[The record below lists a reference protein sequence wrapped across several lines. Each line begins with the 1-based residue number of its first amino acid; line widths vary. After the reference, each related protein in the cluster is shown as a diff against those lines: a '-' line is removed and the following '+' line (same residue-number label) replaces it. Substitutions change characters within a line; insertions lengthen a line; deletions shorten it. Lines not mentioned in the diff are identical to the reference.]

1 MKMKNSD
8 VEDQKIMDIIKLE
21 HVTKKYGTMENEVV
35 ALKDVNLSVEKGSIV
50 SVIGASGSGKST
62 LLHMIGGVDIPT
74 EGTVTVNGQSLDGL
88 TEKELAIY
96 RRRNVGYVFQSYQ
109 LLPVMTVKENI
120 CMPILLDHRKP
131 DNEYVDSLMEFL
143 KITEIKDKLPNQ
155 LSGGQ
160 KQRCAIARALAN
172 KAAILLADEPTGA
185 LDSQNSEEVMDLLK
199 RSVKKLGQTLMLITH
214 NQELALSADRIIKIS
229 DGRILE

>member
-1 MKMKNSD
+1 
-8 VEDQKIMDIIKLE
+8 MDIIKLE
-21 HVTKKYGTMENEVV
+21 HVTKKYGAMENEVV
-35 ALKDVNLSVEKGSIV
+35 ALNDVNLNIEKGSIV

-62 LLHMIGGVDIPT
+62 LLHMIGGVDVPT
-74 EGTVTVNGQSLDGL
+74 EGKVIVNGQNLDGL
-88 TEKELAIY
+88 TEKEMAIY

-131 DNEYVDSLMEFL
+131 DNEYVDYLIDFL
-143 KITEIKDKLPNQ
+143 KIKDIKDKLPNQ

-199 RSVKKLGQTLMLITH
+199 RSVKKLGQTLLLITH
-214 NQELALSADRIIKIS
+214 NQELALGADRIIKIS
-229 DGRILE
+229 DGRVYE

>member
-1 MKMKNSD
+1 
-8 VEDQKIMDIIKLE
+8 MDIIKLE
-21 HVTKKYGTMENEVV
+21 HVTKKFGSAENEVI
-35 ALKDVNLSVEKGSIV
+35 ALQDVNLNIEKGSIV

-62 LLHMIGGVDIPT
+62 LLHIIGGVDLPT
-74 EGTVTVNGQSLDGL
+74 EGNVIVNGQKLDEL

-96 RRRNVGYVFQSYQ
+96 RRRNIGFVFQSYQ

-120 CMPILLDHRKP
+120 SMPILLDHRKP
-131 DNEYVDSLMEFL
+131 DNEYVDFLMEFL
-143 KITEIKDKLPNQ
+143 KIEDIKDKLPNQ

-172 KAAILLADEPTGA
+172 KAGLILADEPTGA

>member
-1 MKMKNSD
+1 
-8 VEDQKIMDIIKLE
+8 MDIIKLE
-21 HVTKKYGTMENEVV
+21 HVTKKYGAMENEVV
-35 ALKDVNLSVEKGSIV
+35 ALNDVNLNIEKGSIV

-62 LLHMIGGVDIPT
+62 LLHMIGGVDVPT
-74 EGTVTVNGQSLDGL
+74 EGKVIVNGQNLDGL
-88 TEKELAIY
+88 TEKEMAIY

-131 DNEYVDSLMEFL
+131 DNEYVDYLIDFL
-143 KITEIKDKLPNQ
+143 KIKDIKDKLPNQ

-185 LDSQNSEEVMDLLK
+185 RDSQNSEEVMDLLK
-199 RSVKKLGQTLMLITH
+199 RSVKKLGQTLLLITH
-214 NQELALSADRIIKIS
+214 NQELALGADRIIKIS
-229 DGRILE
+229 DGRVYE

>member
-88 TEKELAIY
+88 TEKELAVY

>member
-8 VEDQKIMDIIKLE
+8 VEDLKIMDIIKLE

>member
-1 MKMKNSD
+1 
-8 VEDQKIMDIIKLE
+8 MDIIKLE
-21 HVTKKYGTMENEVV
+21 HVTKKYGAMENEVV
-35 ALKDVNLSVEKGSIV
+35 ALNDVNLNIEKGSIV

-62 LLHMIGGVDIPT
+62 LLHMIGGVDVPT
-74 EGTVTVNGQSLDGL
+74 EGKIIVNGQNLDGL
-88 TEKELAIY
+88 TEKEMAIY

-131 DNEYVDSLMEFL
+131 DNEYVDYLIDFL
-143 KITEIKDKLPNQ
+143 KIKDIKDKLPNQ

-199 RSVKKLGQTLMLITH
+199 RSVKKLGQTLLLITH
-214 NQELALSADRIIKIS
+214 NQELALGADRIIKIS
-229 DGRILE
+229 DGRVYE

>member
-1 MKMKNSD
+1 
-8 VEDQKIMDIIKLE
+8 MDIIKLE
-21 HVTKKYGTMENEVV
+21 HVKKKYGTMENEVV
-35 ALKDVNLSVEKGSIV
+35 ALKDVNLSIEKGSIV

-185 LDSQNSEEVMDLLK
+185 LDSQNSEEVMDLCK
-199 RSVKKLGQTLMLITH
+199 RSVKILGQTLMLITH